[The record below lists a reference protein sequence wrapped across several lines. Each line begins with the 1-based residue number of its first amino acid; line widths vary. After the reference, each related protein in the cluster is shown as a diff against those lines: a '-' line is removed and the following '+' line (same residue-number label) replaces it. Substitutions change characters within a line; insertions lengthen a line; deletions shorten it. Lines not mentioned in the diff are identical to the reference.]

1 MTMKNNDIRGLIAK
15 NGLYVYEVAAAMNV
29 KANTLSIYLMRTLT
43 KPQKDRI
50 KEAIKTA
57 KARKANNEQKTNKKT
72 D

>member
-1 MTMKNNDIRGLIAK
+1 MKNNDIRGMIVK
-15 NGLYVYEVAAAMNV
+15 EGLYVYQVAEAMNV
-29 KANTLSIYLMRTLT
+29 KANTLSIYLMRPLT
-43 KPQKDRI
+43 KPQKERI